1 MGLTV
6 PSSLPSDLDVQKRHA
21 DRRLGLCVQL
31 RTCTEQPFYKLL
43 FFRAQDLMI
52 NGGGGEGS
60 GKRRNN
66 GGCADNAQMLNEWAI
81 KQEGKKNP
89 VAFLGREG
97 NPL

>member
-1 MGLTV
+1 
-6 PSSLPSDLDVQKRHA
+6 
-21 DRRLGLCVQL
+21 
-31 RTCTEQPFYKLL
+31 
-43 FFRAQDLMI
+43 MI

-60 GKRRNN
+60 SKRRNN

>member
-1 MGLTV
+1 M
-6 PSSLPSDLDVQKRHA
+6 
-21 DRRLGLCVQL
+21 QL
-31 RTCTEQPFYKLL
+31 RTCTEQPFYKPL

-81 KQEGKKNP
+81 KQEAEKKK